1 MADTRQITPTG
12 PGTIGGRTHSRKRAA
27 QRRGRDLPGHD
38 DRLLSRHTSE
48 RGVEAGQTEAGERP
62 APFVCRDVACVY
74 RTEAATR
81 AAARR
86 RDPELR
92 EERAPTGPDDGS
104 AAGFKRRQVQLE
116 GSRATYYH
124 GWPRRGDRAL
134 GKEDRTGLPAR
145 PSSLLEGG
153 CHGTTRRGVP

>member
-1 MADTRQITPTG
+1 MADTRQITPAG

-92 EERAPTGPDDGS
+92 EERAPMTRV
-104 AAGFKRRQVQLE
+104 GFKREQVTTGGQPCDILPRMAAARRQGVGE
-116 GSRATYYH
+116 GGPHR
-124 GWPRRGDRAL
+124 L
-134 GKEDRTGLPAR
+134 TGT
-145 PSSLLEGG
+145 SLLIVGG
-153 CHGTTRRGVP
+153 GVSWDYPPGSPLS

>member
-62 APFVCRDVACVY
+62 ASFVCRDVACVHR
-74 RTEAATR
+74 RTRRQELQHDGGTR
-81 AAARR
+81 SYAKNEHR
-86 RDPELR
+86 RDPSGLQAR
-92 EERAPTGPDDGS
+92 TRDNWRAAVRHTTTDGRGAATGRWG
-104 AAGFKRRQVQLE
+104 RRTAPAYRHVPPHCWK
-116 GSRATYYH
+116 G
-124 GWPRRGDRAL
+124 GVM
-134 GKEDRTGLPAR
+134 GLPAGES
-145 PSSLLEGG
+145 PEL
-153 CHGTTRRGVP
+153 T